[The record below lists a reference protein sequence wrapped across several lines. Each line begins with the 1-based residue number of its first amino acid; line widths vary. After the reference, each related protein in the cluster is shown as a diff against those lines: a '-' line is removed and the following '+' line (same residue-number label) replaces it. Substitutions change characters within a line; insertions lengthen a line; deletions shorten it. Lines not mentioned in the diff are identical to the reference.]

1 MLRKEILEI
10 MRERLVRF
18 DERTAEDEKAL
29 CELNK
34 KRENLQGKEE
44 GRKIRTLCANYD
56 VGNRLLLDDS
66 ESHVGSQT
74 ISYSLVCSVFTEI
87 FFEPHRYQICPIS
100 MRRFWWT
107 IFILKQTDFFLTA

>member
-56 VGNRLLLDDS
+56 VGNRLLLGDS

-87 FFEPHRYQICPIS
+87 LY
-100 MRRFWWT
+100 
-107 IFILKQTDFFLTA
+107 FFLQHNKADFPLPLFLLH